1 MLTDQIADMFN
12 RIRNAI
18 QAKKRTVNVPASNLK
33 KEITRILFE
42 NHFISKYAFVNEEGK
57 QGIIKILLKYDDEL
71 RNSIQG
77 IKRVSTPGR
86 KQYKG
91 AQELPKVLN
100 GMGIAIVSTSKGV
113 MTDRECRKMNVGG
126 EVIGIVW

>member
-18 QAKKRTVNVPASNLK
+18 QARKRTVDVPANKIK

-42 NHFISKYAFVNEEGK
+42 NHFISKYAFVEDEK
-57 QGIIKILLKYDDEL
+57 QGTIKILLKYDEDM
-71 RNSIQG
+71 RNAIQG
-77 IKRVSTPGR
+77 LKRVSTPGR
-86 KQYKG
+86 KKYSG
-91 AQELPKVLN
+91 VSGVPRVLS

-113 MTDRECRKMNVGG
+113 MTDGDCRKMNVGG
-126 EVIGIVW
+126 EIIGLVW

>member
-18 QAKKRTVNVPASNLK
+18 QARKRTVDVPANKLK

-42 NHFISKYAFVNEEGK
+42 NHFISKYAFVEDEK
-57 QGIIKILLKYDDEL
+57 QGTIKILLKYDDDM
-71 RNSIQG
+71 RNAIQG
-77 IKRVSTPGR
+77 LKRVSTPGR
-86 KQYKG
+86 KKYSG
-91 AQELPKVLN
+91 VSGVPKVLS

-113 MTDRECRKMNVGG
+113 MTDGDCRKMNVGG
-126 EVIGIVW
+126 EVIGLVW

>member
-18 QAKKRTVNVPASNLK
+18 HARKRTVDVPANKLK

-42 NHFISKYAFVNEEGK
+42 NHFISKYAFVEDEK
-57 QGIIKILLKYDDEL
+57 QGTIKILLKYDDEM
-71 RNSIQG
+71 RNAIQG
-77 IKRVSTPGR
+77 LKRVSTPGR
-86 KQYKG
+86 KKYSG
-91 AQELPKVLN
+91 AGGVPRVLN

-113 MTDRECRKMNVGG
+113 MTDMDCRKMNVGG
-126 EVIGIVW
+126 EVIGLIW

>member
-18 QAKKRTVNVPASNLK
+18 QARKRTVDIPANKLK

-42 NHFISKYAFVNEEGK
+42 NHFISKYAFVEDEK
-57 QGIIKILLKYDDEL
+57 QGTIKILLKYDETM

-77 IKRVSTPGR
+77 LKRVSTPGR
-86 KQYKG
+86 KKYSG
-91 AQELPKVLN
+91 VGGVPKVLN

-113 MTDRECRKMNVGG
+113 MTDRDCRKMNVGG
-126 EVIGIVW
+126 EVIGLVW